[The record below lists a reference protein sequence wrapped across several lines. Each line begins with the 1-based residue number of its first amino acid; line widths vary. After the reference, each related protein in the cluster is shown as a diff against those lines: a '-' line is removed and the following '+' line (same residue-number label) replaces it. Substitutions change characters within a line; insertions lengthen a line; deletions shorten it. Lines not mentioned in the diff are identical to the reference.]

1 MTICELLLVAA
12 PGWNGT
18 LYSHAADELVP
29 YARTHFNPRQMRL
42 FKRQI
47 VCQRLK

>member
-18 LYSHAADELVP
+18 LYGHAVDELVP
-29 YARTHFNPRQMRL
+29 YARTHFNPRQMWL
-42 FKRQI
+42 FKRKI
-47 VCQRLK
+47 VCQHPK